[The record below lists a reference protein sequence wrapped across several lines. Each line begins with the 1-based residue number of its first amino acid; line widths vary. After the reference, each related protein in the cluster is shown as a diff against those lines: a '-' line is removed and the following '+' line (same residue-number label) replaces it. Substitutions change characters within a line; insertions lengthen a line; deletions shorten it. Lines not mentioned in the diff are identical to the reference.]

1 MLRLGLN
8 TSDLVVVNLR
18 FGSTLLGIVY
28 ASFAKICEIVK
39 EFAGNC
45 IFVRNKSHV
54 VGERV
59 GLLAGVW
66 EEVWG
71 RFKGFR
77 LIGWGSLG
85 EVQGCAAGRRACGT
99 ELGWK
104 GKKVAEM
111 GNVKAFKW
119 HLTGWKFLRIFTL

>member
-1 MLRLGLN
+1 MLRLRLN
-8 TSDLVVVNLR
+8 RSDLVAVNLR

-54 VGERV
+54 VGEWV
-59 GLLAGVW
+59 GLLAGEW

-71 RFKGFR
+71 RFRVARRGGGLVARSSGGKGR
-77 LIGWGSLG
+77 KWPK
-85 EVQGCAAGRRACGT
+85 RGT
-99 ELGWK
+99 
-104 GKKVAEM
+104 
-111 GNVKAFKW
+111 
-119 HLTGWKFLRIFTL
+119 